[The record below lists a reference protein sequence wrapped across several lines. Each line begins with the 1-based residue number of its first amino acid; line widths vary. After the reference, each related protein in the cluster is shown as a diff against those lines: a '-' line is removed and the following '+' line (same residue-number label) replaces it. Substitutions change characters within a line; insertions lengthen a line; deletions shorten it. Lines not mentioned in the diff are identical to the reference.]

1 MLFSSGESCLGCV
14 ESHEDGNARMYSR
27 ARTYILVKE
36 ARESWKGQ
44 VAPSLI
50 DLSWG
55 CFREILYSLL
65 EAHL

>member
-14 ESHEDGNARMYSR
+14 ESHEDGNASMYSR
-27 ARTYILVKE
+27 ARKYILVKE
-36 ARESWKGQ
+36 ARGSCQGQ

-55 CFREILYSLL
+55 CFREILCSLL
-65 EAHL
+65 GAHL